1 MGKLTVAQSKTIE
14 EYWSDIPSLKRQ
26 LNFREWELLH
36 QHKEQDT
43 NVGGGRSSDIS
54 DITAQ
59 KATLLVEDERY
70 QCLKT
75 NVDAINYVIK
85 KVTED
90 KKQRLLREFMEM
102 KYISKDSSY
111 MDWDDV
117 AIELN
122 ISKAKAYKLRN
133 KLIDM
138 TAEKLG
144 WI

>member
-14 EYWSDIPSLKRQ
+14 EYWSDLPSLKTQ
-26 LNFREWELLH
+26 LKFREWELIENKKH
-36 QHKEQDT
+36 DE
-43 NVGGGRSSDIS
+43 NIGGGRSSNIS
-54 DITAQ
+54 DTTSR
-59 KATLLVEDERY
+59 KAVLLMEDERY
-70 QCLKT
+70 QNLKK
-75 NVDAINYVIK
+75 NIEAIEYVIK
-85 KVTED
+85 KVSED

-102 KYISKDSSY
+102 KYISKESSY

-122 ISKAKAYKLRN
+122 ITKAKAYKLRN

-144 WI
+144 WL

>member
-43 NVGGGRSSDIS
+43 NVGGGRSGDIS
-54 DITAQ
+54 DTTAQ
-59 KATLLVEDERY
+59 KAMLLAEDERY
-70 QCLKT
+70 QCLKA
-75 NVDAINYVIK
+75 NVDAIEYVIK

-122 ISKAKAYKLRN
+122 ITKAKAYKLRN

>member
-1 MGKLTVAQSKTIE
+1 MSKLTVAQCKTIE
-14 EYWSDIPSLKRQ
+14 EYWSDIPSLKKQ
-26 LNFREWELLH
+26 LKFREWELTEN
-36 QHKEQDT
+36 KTTDE
-43 NVGGGRSSDIS
+43 NIGGSKGNRIS
-54 DITAQ
+54 DTTGN
-59 KATLLVEDERY
+59 KAILLVEDERY
-70 QCLKT
+70 QNLKK
-75 NVDAINYVIK
+75 NVEAIEYVVN

-102 KYISKDSSY
+102 KYISKDSNY

-117 AIELN
+117 AIELD

-144 WI
+144 WL

>member
-14 EYWSDIPSLKRQ
+14 EYWSDLPSLKRQ
-26 LNFREWELLH
+26 LHFREWELTEN
-36 QHKEQDT
+36 KRNDE
-43 NVGGGRSSDIS
+43 NIGGGRSSNVS
-54 DITAQ
+54 DTTSR
-59 KATLLVEDERY
+59 KAVLLMADERY
-70 QCLKT
+70 QNLKK
-75 NVDAINYVIK
+75 NIEAIEYVIK
-85 KVTED
+85 KVSED

-102 KYISKDSSY
+102 KYISKESSY

-122 ISKAKAYKLRN
+122 ITKAKAYKLRN

-144 WI
+144 WL

>member
-26 LNFREWELLH
+26 LNFREWELTENK
-36 QHKEQDT
+36 QNDE
-43 NVGGGRSSDIS
+43 NVGGGRSSKIS
-54 DITAQ
+54 DPTAQ
-59 KATLLVEDERY
+59 KAALLLQDERY
-70 QCLKT
+70 QCLKM
-75 NVDAINYVIK
+75 NVDAIDYVIK

-122 ISKAKAYKLRN
+122 ITKAKAYKLRN